1 MTTHSPHPHER
12 PIPLEPGAFDA
23 ILFDCDGTLVE
34 SAPAWHLAISNA
46 LHPHSDPMPRDWYFQ
61 RLGLSPSDLMDD
73 YEAAIGALN
82 ITREEF
88 FHRCTTG
95 YSEAAHA
102 LEEVTI
108 VADIARAWHSK
119 VPLAVVTN
127 AQRTAVHGALT
138 ATRLIPLFNT
148 IVSIEDVQ
156 QGKPAPDIY
165 LKAAE
170 KLNIAPARCI
180 VLEDSNE
187 GLLAGQRANMQTI
200 DIRHYWTPRW
210 KRLIS

>member
-1 MTTHSPHPHER
+1 MYEK
-12 PIPLEPGAFDA
+12 PIQLEAGAFDA

-46 LHPHSDPMPRDWYFQ
+46 LHPHSAPMPRDWYFE
-61 RLGLSPSDLMDD
+61 RLGLSPASLMDD

-82 ITREEF
+82 ISREEF

-95 YSEAAHA
+95 YRHAAHA

-108 VADIARAWHSK
+108 VADVARAWQGK
-119 VPLAVVTN
+119 VPMAVVTN
-127 AQRTAVHGALT
+127 AQRVAVNGALT
-138 ATRLIPLFNT
+138 ATSLIGYFND
-148 IVSIEDVQ
+148 IVSIEDVKH
-156 QGKPAPDIY
+156 GKPEPDIY

-170 KLNIAPARCI
+170 RLSIAPARCI
-180 VLEDSNE
+180 VLEDSHE
-187 GLLAGQRANMQTI
+187 GLTAAKRAGMQHI

-210 KRLIS
+210 KRT